1 MAQIKTLEDLKSL
14 KDSVQEQIDTRV
26 KGNTDGLVQIKIAMA
41 TCGIAAGAKTI
52 YNYFLEQVEQK
63 KIDAAVYQTD
73 CMGLCKEEPTVEISL
88 PGKDSVIFGNV
99 DKNRVEEILDK
110 YILQGESISGTVSK

>member
-52 YNYFLEQVEQK
+52 YNYFLEQVDAK

-73 CMGLCKEEPTVEISL
+73 CMGMCKEEPTVEVLI
-88 PGKDSVIFGNV
+88 PNQEPQIFGNV
-99 DKNRVEEILDK
+99 DKAKVDEILDK
-110 YILQGESISGTVSK
+110 LV